1 MLISFLFISIVVPS
15 RAVLVIDMLHEFVR
29 GRLRSPQAE
38 RIVPNVRRIVEK
50 AREVKVPVIHV
61 VDAHLPTDIEVR
73 VIWGHHAM
81 KGSPE
86 ARIIEELEPRTDL
99 EFVLEKRWY
108 SGFRDT
114 GLDVLLRDL
123 NVSELIVTGIATNV
137 CVLHTVADA
146 VYHRYRVY
154 VVRDATAAIGIVD
167 SADNEHEYA
176 LTYMSVVYR
185 ASVIDTEEAV
195 RLLGSS

>member
-1 MLISFLFISIVVPS
+1 VS
-15 RAVLVIDMLHEFVR
+15 RYAVLVVDMLYEFVR

-38 RIVPNVRRIVEK
+38 SIVPNIVKIVEK
-50 AREVKVPVIHV
+50 AREKKIPVVHV

-73 VIWGHHAM
+73 FIWGHHAM

-86 ARIIEELEPRTDL
+86 AKIIPELEPKTDL

-114 GLDVLLRDL
+114 GLDSLLRDL
-123 NVSELIVTGIATNV
+123 EVTDLIITGIATNI

-146 VYHRYRVY
+146 TYHRYKVY
-154 VVRDATAAIGIVD
+154 VVKDATAAIGLID
-167 SADNEHEYA
+167 TAEKEHEYA
-176 LTYMSVVYR
+176 LMYMSLVYKANIVTTADVLR
-185 ASVIDTEEAV
+185 LIESV
-195 RLLGSS
+195 

>member
-1 MLISFLFISIVVPS
+1 MS
-15 RAVLVIDMLHEFVR
+15 RYAVLVVDMLYEFVR

-38 RIVPNVRRIVEK
+38 SIVPNIVRIVEK
-50 AREVKVPVIHV
+50 AREKKVPVIHV

-86 ARIIEELEPRTDL
+86 AKIIPELEPKTEL

-114 GLDVLLRDL
+114 GLDALLRDL
-123 NVSELIVTGIATNV
+123 GVSDLIVTGIATNI

-146 VYHRYRVY
+146 VYHRYKVY
-154 VVRDATAAIGIVD
+154 VVKDATAAIGLID
-167 SADNEHEYA
+167 TAEREHEYA
-176 LTYMSVVYR
+176 LLYMNTVYK
-185 ASVIDTEEAV
+185 AEIVNTEDVIKMLNSA
-195 RLLGSS
+195 